1 MNPHATTGRTAAHRD
16 NPSAAPSS
24 RRLALAALT
33 AALALL
39 PLALPLS
46 PFAFGLLAQLGA
58 SYVLLRGV
66 GWLYARAGLLTFG
79 QATFAGLGGYAAA
92 HAMNAVAAQGWPL
105 PFALVPLYG
114 AAFAF
119 VFALLLGPL
128 LVRRGGLSFAMISL
142 GLCELLAQAAPMLQ
156 GFFGGE
162 GGVWTDRSAA
172 PLLFALRLDS
182 ERSVYA
188 LTVVYALLAAALLA
202 RLDASRWGLR
212 LAAMR
217 DNPLRVAMCGL
228 SPRRLRLQ
236 ALAVAA
242 ALGGLSGALQT
253 VHLEQVSA
261 SALSLAASSQAVLF
275 ALAGGAASG
284 WGALLGAA
292 LQVLGG
298 QWLVQWT
305 QGWLL
310 DVALVFLAVVL
321 WAPQGAPPV
330 LAALLARRNGPM
342 ALRAALLLGGLTAAV
357 SLAGL
362 VQLGYT
368 LRQQLSSD
376 GAMQWLGM
384 RLHAE
389 ALASWALLAAVAAA
403 GALLAAWAGRRLRRA
418 CAEAPP

>member
-1 MNPHATTGRTAAHRD
+1 MNPPAASRLAAVGRDARGGRSL
-16 NPSAAPSS
+16 P
-24 RRLALAALT
+24 RRLGPLALIAAV
-33 AALALL
+33 ALL

-46 PFAFGLLAQLGA
+46 PFAFGLLAQVGT
-58 SYVLLRGV
+58 SFVLLRGV

-92 HAMNAVAAQGWPL
+92 HAMNAIAKHGWPL

-114 AAFAF
+114 AGFAF
-119 VFALLLGPL
+119 VLALLLGAL

-188 LTVVYALLAAALLA
+188 LTVVYALMAAGLVA

-217 DNPLRVAMCGL
+217 DNPLRTALCGM

-253 VHLEQVSA
+253 LHLEQVSA
-261 SALSLAASSQAVLF
+261 SALSLSASSQAVLY
-275 ALAGGAASG
+275 ALAGGAANG

-298 QWLVQWT
+298 QWLIQWT

-310 DVALVFLAVVL
+310 DVALVFLALVL
-321 WAPQGAPPV
+321 WAPQGAAPA
-330 LAALLARRNGPM
+330 LAALLARQDVPL

-357 SLAGL
+357 GLAGL

-368 LRQQLSSD
+368 LRQQLSTD
-376 GAMQWLGM
+376 GAMRWLGL
-384 RLHAE
+384 RLPAD
-389 ALASWALLAAVAAA
+389 AVWSWALLAAVAAA
-403 GALLAAWAGRRLRRA
+403 GVLLAAWGGSRLRRA
-418 CAEAPP
+418 DLQAQR